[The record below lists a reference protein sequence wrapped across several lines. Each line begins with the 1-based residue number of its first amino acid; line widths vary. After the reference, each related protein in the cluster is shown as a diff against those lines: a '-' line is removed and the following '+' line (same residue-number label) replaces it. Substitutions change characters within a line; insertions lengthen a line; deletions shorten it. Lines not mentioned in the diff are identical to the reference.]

1 MSTPNY
7 AGIDVSKD
15 KLDVY
20 VTGQKSVRT
29 YQMSPQGLEGLAGYL
44 LGHGVC
50 LAALEAT
57 GALERP
63 VVRHL
68 MEKGVPTSVVNPRR
82 IRHHALGAGIIAKTD
97 ALDAKVIEDFA
108 RHRNP
113 EVRPL
118 LSSQQEH
125 LKDMAARRRQLMK
138 MRTAELNRQS
148 RSTDKFVR
156 ETIAAMV
163 EALDQQI
170 AKLEQRADEIIAA
183 SQECR
188 EKDMLL
194 RSVPSV
200 GQKTARVLLS
210 EMPELGRI
218 DSRQAASLAGL
229 APYNHQSGQNNG
241 RGRPQGGRGM
251 VRSALYMA
259 ALSATRFNPDIKA
272 FYARLREAGKPAM
285 VAITACMRKLLVILN
300 AVLARG
306 TAWTPQRP

>member
-1 MSTPNY
+1 MSAPNY
-7 AGIDVSKD
+7 AGIDISKD

-20 VTGQKSVRT
+20 VTGQKEVRT
-29 YQMSPQGLEGLAGYL
+29 YRMTPQGLDGLAEYL
-44 LGHGVC
+44 SGHGVC

-68 MEKGVPTSVVNPRR
+68 MESGIPTSVVNPRR

-97 ALDAKVIEDFA
+97 ALDAKVIEDYA

-113 EVRPL
+113 RVRPL

-125 LKDMAARRRQLMK
+125 LKDMASRRRQLMK
-138 MRTAELNRQS
+138 MRTAELSRRS
-148 RSTDKFVR
+148 RSTDEVVR
-156 ETIAAMV
+156 ESIAVMV
-163 EALDQQI
+163 KALDEQI
-170 AKLEQRADEIIAA
+170 ARLEEKADEIIAA
-183 SQECR
+183 SRECR
-188 EKDMLL
+188 EKDRLL

-200 GQKTARVLLS
+200 GQKTARVLLA

-218 DSRQAASLAGL
+218 GNRQAASLVGL
-229 APYNHQSGQNNG
+229 APYNHQSGNHDG

-272 FYARLREAGKPAM
+272 FYTRLRQAGKPAM

-306 TAWTPQRP
+306 TAWTPQKP